1 MKYSWETVSA
11 CLKNTKS
18 NLSLSTFKRYYNL
31 SKKLNLIKDY
41 GTHEQFIGW
50 DECIKILEL
59 PFRYRGFN
67 RIFKLEDVG
76 AMTFTQANDWVVMNV
91 ILQSLLDQKYQID
104 KFSDLLPVIVDLAKN
119 RARKRNPIKVGKVVR
134 LAKKAKLSTY
144 DYAKSILANYK
155 DYIVTGSQHLSKKF
169 GISQTKC
176 NRLLNKLHDMDI
188 IYRNIQTIE
197 YFKGDMNTITFD
209 VAKALSGGAL
219 IIPSHK
225 TKSFIQVLGSRVT
238 LRFGL

>member
-1 MKYSWETVSA
+1 M
-11 CLKNTKS
+11 
-18 NLSLSTFKRYYNL
+18 SLSTFKKFWGMAL
-31 SKKLNLIKDY
+31 DKGLIKDY
-41 GTHEQFIGW
+41 GKHQQIIGW
-50 DECIKILEL
+50 DECIEILEL

-76 AMTFTQANDWVVMNV
+76 AMTFTQANDWVQMCAIIQN
-91 ILQSLLDQKYQID
+91 LLDQKYQID
-104 KFSDLLPVIVDLAKN
+104 KFSDLLPIIVDLAKN
-119 RARKRNPIKVGKVVR
+119 RARKRNPIKVGKVIR
-134 LAKKAKLSTY
+134 LAKKANLSTY

-155 DYIVTGSQHLSKKF
+155 DYIVTGSQHLSEKF
-169 GISQTKC
+169 GISQAKC
-176 NRLLNKLHDMDI
+176 NRLLNKLHDMEI

-197 YFKGDMNTITFD
+197 YFKGNMNTITFD